1 MPKSCHESSRQYHA
15 NYFFGCYW
23 SFGYFGDIVWAIIIA
38 EAVYQEIKAK
48 KSHAYQEID
57 SPFIVVQAIQGHLYK
72 DLLLSQL
79 DLGEAETI
87 ILAKEIN
94 ADFVIIDENLGYQF
108 ANSVGL
114 TTIRTLSILLKAKEQ
129 GEIAAIKPLLDD
141 MIAKGRWY
149 SPSVYRAFLTR
160 VGELN

>member
-1 MPKSCHESSRQYHA
+1 M
-15 NYFFGCYW
+15 
-23 SFGYFGDIVWAIIIA
+23 
-38 EAVYQEIKAK
+38 
-48 KSHAYQEID
+48 
-57 SPFIVVQAIQGHLYK
+57 QAIQGHLYK

-114 TTIRTLSILLKAKEQ
+114 TTVRTLSILLKAKEQ
-129 GEIAAIKPLLDD
+129 GEIVAIKPLLDD

-149 SPSVYRAFLTR
+149 STSVYRAFLTR
-160 VGELN
+160 IGEL